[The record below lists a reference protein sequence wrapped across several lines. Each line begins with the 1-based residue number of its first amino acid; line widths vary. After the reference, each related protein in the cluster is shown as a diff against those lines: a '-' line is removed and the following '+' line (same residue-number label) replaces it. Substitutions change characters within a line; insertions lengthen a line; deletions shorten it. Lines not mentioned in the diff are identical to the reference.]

1 MLKELEQELN
11 QRGFEQDVR
20 KAIRNAKICIIDD
33 QIDHLRSF
41 MDGLRNEGFTNLIE
55 KPHIES
61 VNELLESGYELI
73 ILDLKG
79 VAEDISADDGIG
91 IIETLKQSDPALP
104 ILVISG
110 TTTLPDK
117 AKILSQADLI
127 RTKPVLP
134 ADLASDVDDILKTRK
149 DTYWS
154 AFTVL
159 KELQRI
165 QPQIK
170 QDLGVMDK
178 IKLWW
183 LQRSIINKIK
193 KHDESVT
200 SKVLKMVS
208 IVEKLGSVAIRIVT
222 IGKGIGS

>member
-11 QRGFEQDVR
+11 QRGFGPDVR

-33 QIDHLRSF
+33 QIEHLKSF

-55 KPHIES
+55 KAHVES
-61 VNELLESGYELI
+61 VNELLETGYELI

-117 AKILSQADLI
+117 AKTLSQADLI

-149 DTYWS
+149 DPYWS

-165 QPQIK
+165 QPHIK
-170 QDLGVMDK
+170 QDLSMTDK

-200 SKVLKMVS
+200 SKVLKVAS
-208 IVEKLGSVAIRIVT
+208 IAEKLGAVAIRIVT
-222 IGKGIGS
+222 IGNGIGS